1 MTLYSEVEAL
11 LDYLKEDDWFYYLL
25 VYDPQQKTLLADCGE
40 ISVGDEYQTEVE
52 KNMSKGIVYFLSI
65 LNHLFIIIILSL
77 TSNSLPNNFFSLCLH
92 KLLFICRLF
101 AKQ

>member
-40 ISVGDEYQTEVE
+40 ISVGEEYQTDVE
-52 KNMSKGIVYFLSI
+52 LKMSEGIICSQIF
-65 LNHLFIIIILSL
+65 
-77 TSNSLPNNFFSLCLH
+77 PNISF
-92 KLLFICRLF
+92 K
-101 AKQ
+101 

>member
-40 ISVGDEYQTEVE
+40 ISVGDDYQTEVE
-52 KNMSKGIVYFLSI
+52 ENLSKGKKLSNINHTSCCNSIVLTFQTGNYF
-65 LNHLFIIIILSL
+65 
-77 TSNSLPNNFFSLCLH
+77 T
-92 KLLFICRLF
+92 
-101 AKQ
+101 